1 MLSLALTDGLL
12 CLVAA
17 WLASRPQFG
26 IGYRM
31 AFGLL
36 ALPALLG
43 FLRFSGL
50 YPMEGWHQLF
60 SALGASAA
68 LPLLAVCV
76 LAPDSAVAQRRQ
88 FTLIFLGAAM
98 LLGLLISGLGKLRI
112 YDQAAGLVSMALMLW
127 ALFKAKDGRRALGL
141 AFMVSGSLFF
151 VAKVTLAPWLLPGDW
166 LHLGMA
172 AGLLLV
178 APSAQDAPIKEC
190 LVPGSDQRG

>member
-1 MLSLALTDGLL
+1 MLSLALTDALL
-12 CLVAA
+12 CGVAA
-17 WLASRPQFG
+17 WLASRPQFS

-60 SALGASAA
+60 SMLGACAA

-76 LAPDSAVAQRRQ
+76 LTPESAVARRRQ

-98 LLGLLISGLGKLRI
+98 LLGLLISGLGKLRL

-127 ALFKAKDGRRALGL
+127 ALFKAKDGRRALGP
-141 AFMVSGSLFF
+141 AFMVAGSLLF
-151 VAKVTLAPWLLPGDW
+151 VTKMSVPPWLVPGDL

-172 AGLLLV
+172 AGLLLL
-178 APSAQDAPIKEC
+178 APAGQGAVLDAPDRRDG
-190 LVPGSDQRG
+190 GSIG

>member
-1 MLSLALTDGLL
+1 MLSLALTDALL
-12 CLVAA
+12 CGVAA
-17 WLASRPQFG
+17 WLASRPQFS

-76 LAPDSAVAQRRQ
+76 LAPDSAVARRRQ

-98 LLGLLISGLGKLRI
+98 LLGLLISGLGKLRL

-127 ALFKAKDGRRALGL
+127 ALFKAKDRRRALGPAL
-141 AFMVSGSLFF
+141 MVSGSLLF
-151 VAKVTLAPWLLPGDW
+151 VTKMSVPPWLVPGDL

-172 AGLLLV
+172 AGLLLL
-178 APSAQDAPIKEC
+178 APTGQAAALVNAQG
-190 LVPGSDQRG
+190 VGTRSGG

>member
-12 CLVAA
+12 CVVAA
-17 WLASRPQFG
+17 WLASRPQFS

-50 YPMEGWHQLF
+50 YPLEGWHQLF

-98 LLGLLISGLGKLRI
+98 LLGLLISGLAKLRI

-127 ALFKAKDGRRALGL
+127 ALFKAKDGRRALGP
-141 AFMVSGSLFF
+141 AFMVAGSLLF
-151 VAKVTLAPWLLPGDW
+151 VTKMAVPPWLAPGDL

-172 AGLLLV
+172 AGLVLLAPHRAV
-178 APSAQDAPIKEC
+178 AGTSNP
-190 LVPGSDQRG
+190 R

>member
-12 CLVAA
+12 CAVAG
-17 WLASRPQFG
+17 WLASRPQFSV
-26 IGYRM
+26 GYRM

-60 SALGASAA
+60 SMLGACAA

-76 LAPDSAVAQRRQ
+76 LTPESAVARRRQ

-98 LLGLLISGLGKLRI
+98 LLGLLISGLGKLRL

-127 ALFKAKDGRRALGL
+127 ALFKAKDGRRALGP
-141 AFMVSGSLFF
+141 AFMVAGSLLF
-151 VAKVTLAPWLLPGDW
+151 VTKMSVLPWLVPGDL

-178 APSAQDAPIKEC
+178 APWVASRD
-190 LVPGSDQRG
+190 LGRGLPPA